1 MTKSWEKYIN
11 KNPLKSELK
20 KIIEDI
26 QNNNLSEYKIKP
38 LSGYKDY
45 YRIRKWDIRIIFIEK
60 KDWNE
65 IFGVDTR
72 WDIYNKLK

>member
-45 YRIRKWDIRIIFIEK
+45 YRIRK
-60 KDWNE
+60 
-65 IFGVDTR
+65 
-72 WDIYNKLK
+72 